1 MMVGLRV
8 GEQTDRDHVLR
19 KLVDIHYER
28 NDIEFARTKFRVRGD
43 CVEIWPAYEE
53 FAYRIEF
60 WGDEIEKLSIINPTS
75 GETID
80 RLETVYIYPAKHF
93 VMPEDRIHA
102 AVESIKK
109 ELDERLEQFKN
120 HNKLLEAQRLAAR
133 TRFDIEMMQ
142 EMGYCPGI
150 ENYSRPLSGRPPG
163 STPDTLYNFFPD
175 DFMLFVDE
183 SHVSVPQVRAMFA
196 GDYNRKSTL
205 VEHGFRLPSAL
216 DNRPLK
222 FEEWEKKIN
231 QVVYVSATPGPYEL
245 DKTGGE
251 FIEQVI
257 RPTGLLDPVI
267 EISPA
272 QARCRICSR
281 KSKNEQPLG
290 NERWLPH

>member
-19 KLVDIHYER
+19 KLVGIHYER

-80 RLETVYIYPAKHF
+80 RLETIYIYPAKHF

-133 TRFDIEMMQ
+133 
-142 EMGYCPGI
+142 
-150 ENYSRPLSGRPPG
+150 
-163 STPDTLYNFFPD
+163 DTIL
-175 DFMLFVDE
+175 
-183 SHVSVPQVRAMFA
+183 
-196 GDYNRKSTL
+196 T
-205 VEHGFRLPSAL
+205 
-216 DNRPLK
+216 
-222 FEEWEKKIN
+222 
-231 QVVYVSATPGPYEL
+231 
-245 DKTGGE
+245 
-251 FIEQVI
+251 
-257 RPTGLLDPVI
+257 
-267 EISPA
+267 
-272 QARCRICSR
+272 
-281 KSKNEQPLG
+281 SK
-290 NERWLPH
+290 